1 MILSYVMRR
10 DCVESLQFSLAPP
23 PPPSISMS
31 NLTLIPH
38 RMLFHN
44 CCFSIMY
51 LNPWDATY
59 SFSVNFVI
67 RVLLYSSFVF
77 FNTVYYLLGQSWYF
91 SLCAFSFLVHM
102 YIVTNTL
109 KWNKLS
115 ARRMHFLSQFDLYF
129 LNGMFAARM
138 GWPWPPLLDSSAHE
152 FSSSLEIGWCIVWS
166 NRTINYSTA
175 GLISPSI

>member
-10 DCVESLQFSLAPP
+10 DCVESLQFSLAPR

-51 LNPWDATY
+51 SNPWDATY

-67 RVLLYSSFVF
+67 RMLLYSSFVF

-115 ARRMHFLSQFDLYF
+115 ARRMHFFI
-129 LNGMFAARM
+129 AI
-138 GWPWPPLLDSSAHE
+138 WPI
-152 FSSSLEIGWCIVWS
+152 FSEWDVRC
-166 NRTINYSTA
+166 
-175 GLISPSI
+175 